1 MEEDKRYFRLGLFV
15 VVTLTIL
22 AVVLFVLGGRK
33 LFQPTFTFETYF
45 NESVAGLELGAP
57 VRFRGVPLGQV
68 SEILTSSATYE
79 KEIPMGKRR
88 EYIVVRAKVNLSAE
102 EAEQMERDAV
112 QMVTKGLRAQTQL
125 AGITGQQYLAIDFLD
140 PVKYPPLTFQ
150 WTPKYT
156 YVPSAPSLTGE
167 IVANAQEFLAS
178 LNEANVKTLG
188 QSLNALAVNLNK
200 KVSEAPVAELFKN
213 ANATVERLDRILAA
227 APIDHTLRKIDSAA
241 TLLDGLLAEPGL
253 KQTVE
258 NVAASSGRLRK
269 LADDGDIDRM
279 VMRINATAE
288 RLGALIGDN
297 QYDLGVIV
305 QDLRVTAANL
315 RVFSETVKRYPAG
328 VLVGGPPE
336 KVKLPGNSR

>member
-1 MEEDKRYFRLGLFV
+1 MEESKRYFRLGLFV

-22 AVVLFVLGGRK
+22 AAVLFVLGGRK
-33 LFQPTFTFETYF
+33 LFQPTYTFETYF

-68 SEILTSSATYE
+68 SEILRSTATYE
-79 KEIPMGKRR
+79 KDVPMEKRR

-102 EAEQMERDAV
+102 EAEQMNRDAS
-112 QMVTKGLRAQTQL
+112 QMVKKGLRAQTQL

-140 PVKYPPLTFQ
+140 PVKYPPLEFP
-150 WTPKYT
+150 WTPKYP

-167 IVANAQEFLAS
+167 IVAKAQTFLAS
-178 LNEANVKTLG
+178 LNDADIKTLG
-188 QSLNALAVNLNK
+188 QNLNALVVNLDK
-200 KVSEAPVAELFKN
+200 KVSEAQVAELFKN
-213 ANATVERLDRILAA
+213 ANTTIARIDRILAA

-241 TLLDGLLAEPGL
+241 TSLDGILADPGL
-253 KQTVE
+253 KQTVD

-279 VMRINATAE
+279 VKRIDATAE
-288 RLGALIGDN
+288 RLGSLIGDN
-297 QYDLGVIV
+297 QYDFRVTI
-305 QDLRVTAANL
+305 QDLRVIAANL
-315 RVFSETVKRYPAG
+315 RLFSETVKRYPSG